1 VSLEVLEELEVLE
14 VLDYNI
20 LLLQVLGKT
29 FEGDPQNPPYVSVTK
44 FFLRARF

>member
-1 VSLEVLEELEVLE
+1 MSFEELEVFEVLE

-44 FFLRARF
+44 FF